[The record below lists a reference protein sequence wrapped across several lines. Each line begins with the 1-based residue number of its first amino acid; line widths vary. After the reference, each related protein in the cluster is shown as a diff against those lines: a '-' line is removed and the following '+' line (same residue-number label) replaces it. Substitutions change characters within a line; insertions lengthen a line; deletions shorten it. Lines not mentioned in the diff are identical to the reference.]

1 MASGTVTKPSR
12 SLNNFVNPNT
22 YTDISSY
29 TESNPFVCPTNGI
42 ITLSSYGGGRDVVSL
57 NGADIMCCLGSSDY
71 ETKSFHVFKG
81 DSIYLRVRDA
91 SSRFFQF
98 RETK

>member
-12 SLNNFVNPNT
+12 SLNNFVNSAT

-29 TESNPFVCPTNGI
+29 TAPNPFVCPTDGI

-57 NGADIMCCLGSSDY
+57 NGADVISCLGSADY
-71 ETKSFHVFKG
+71 DTKSFYVFKG
-81 DSIYLRVRDA
+81 DSVYLRLKGA
-91 SSRFFQF
+91 TNRFFQY